1 MKRENL
7 KFIYLEGGKSEY
19 LDMEM
24 SEVGFM
30 RIALNI
36 WKNRELWLYFNLL
49 CLT

>member
-36 WKNRELWLYFNLL
+36 WKNSFGSILTYFA
-49 CLT
+49 